1 MKLDQ
6 FNVKMFQSALEN
18 VRVSQGLTWKQVAE
32 KSGVSAS
39 TLTRISQGK
48 RPDVDS
54 LSALI
59 RWSTLDSRR
68 FVGQPDES
76 ADGRDSLAEIGFH
89 LRADKSLTPEAVD
102 IMEAM
107 IKAAYQQIRKED
119 VDGD

>member
-1 MKLDQ
+1 MKPDQ
-6 FNVKMFQSALEN
+6 FDVKMFQSALEN

-68 FVGQPDES
+68 FVGQLDES
-76 ADGRDSLAEIGFH
+76 ADGRDSLAKIGLH
-89 LRADKSLTPEAVD
+89 LRADKGLTPEVVD
-102 IMEAM
+102 VIEAM
-107 IKAAYQQIRKED
+107 IKAAYQKMRKED